1 MNGKLWS
8 LRLGPVE
15 VVNLLAVFF
24 SGKSGHVCEVVSR
37 SGDGVD
43 GLHRGPRV
51 GLHRRDPESGGHQR
65 SLQRFPG
72 NTFYSLPKEK
82 LQILLQMSPSSFCFN
97 FILYSLFTIIL
108 EQHSNLF
115 PFFFRF
121 ISPTPKG
128 WSSGPIGGSPSWRTP
143 VRRRTVTCR
152 ARRRRRPTRLSR
164 AWSQPWAPKEPP
176 IQSKCSSRVRRIFF
190 PNFDS

>member
-97 FILYSLFTIIL
+97 FILHSLFTRIF
-108 EQHSNLF
+108 EQHSHC
-115 PFFFRF
+115 FFQVHITDAERMEQWSNRW
-121 ISPTPKG
+121 IAILKDAGSTPYGDLPGSSSSPADSALKSLITAMGSKRASNPK
-128 WSSGPIGGSPSWRTP
+128 
-143 VRRRTVTCR
+143 
-152 ARRRRRPTRLSR
+152 
-164 AWSQPWAPKEPP
+164 
-176 IQSKCSSRVRRIFF
+176 
-190 PNFDS
+190 

>member
-97 FILYSLFTIIL
+97 FILYSLFTRIF

-115 PFFFRF
+115 PLFF
-121 ISPTPKG
+121 
-128 WSSGPIGGSPSWRTP
+128 SGSYH
-143 VRRRTVTCR
+143 RRRKDGAVVQSVDRHLEGRRFDAVRWPAGLVVVAGRLGSQELDHSHGLQKSLQSKVR
-152 ARRRRRPTRLSR
+152 ARR
-164 AWSQPWAPKEPP
+164 E
-176 IQSKCSSRVRRIFF
+176 
-190 PNFDS
+190 